1 MTNRK
6 FTLEYIDQAT
16 ACIIAES
23 VFEVDDVTALCEI
36 LDVSEADLRPS
47 ISYSL
52 DMEDIEKIKFRFNIT
67 KESPSTGAY
76 LSSWSDLTQL
86 PYTIHT
92 RRELIMMLRGE
103 KPFAAFM
110 DSFPSFAEFE
120 IIPESRFAPYVESGL
135 FIKKEYLVD
144 EGTERQARRVLYAA
158 RGEEWRIEAAMQLWK
173 TAETTGWSEEFER
186 REGML
191 YGYED
196 WQTDAWIAFQLGRSH
211 PRPFP
216 WIEKLRAKLKAQN
229 T

>member
-120 IIPESRFAPYVESGL
+120 IIPESRFDPYVESGL

-144 EGTERQARRVLYAA
+144 ERTERQARRVLYAA

-173 TAETTGWSEEFER
+173 TAGQRGGVKSLNDAKECSTAMKTGKQMRGSPSSW
-186 REGML
+186 L
-191 YGYED
+191 VHIP
-196 WQTDAWIAFQLGRSH
+196 A
-211 PRPFP
+211 PF
-216 WIEKLRAKLKAQN
+216 RGLKSCAQS
-229 T
+229 